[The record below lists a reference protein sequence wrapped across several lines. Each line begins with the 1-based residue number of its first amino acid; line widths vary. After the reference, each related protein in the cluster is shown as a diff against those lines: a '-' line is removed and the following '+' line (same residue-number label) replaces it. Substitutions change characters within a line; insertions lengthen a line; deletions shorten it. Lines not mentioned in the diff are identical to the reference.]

1 MFIYIYVNT
10 SIYKSKYWHQK
21 ILAPVCYRQGSS
33 NCCSPEAQKHQC
45 FHPLVLPR
53 DVRKKP
59 VSAKSWKKW
68 KDGYKNENNKVVI
81 VSFFIQALSQV
92 KGESMNYF
100 VPDYDIFASWTPQ
113 VILRW
118 YGYPTNISQR
128 APNCYTWFFAG
139 SQTKKTKEPS
149 RQTHLD
155 WTTKSRVLGHSC
167 APSLSIPFHTSLLH
181 NKARKTAVDP
191 IHDQPTSSSIPC
203 PLSTPRSAVRPLQIW
218 L

>member
-1 MFIYIYVNT
+1 M
-10 SIYKSKYWHQK
+10 
-21 ILAPVCYRQGSS
+21 CYRQGSS

-53 DVRKKP
+53 DVRKKQ

-81 VSFFIQALSQV
+81 VSFFVQALSQV
-92 KGESMNYF
+92 KGQSMNYF
-100 VPDYDIFASWTPQ
+100 VPDYEIFASWTLQ

-139 SQTKKTKEPS
+139 SQTKQAKNHPGKPPWTELQNPECLVTLAPHHCPYRS
-149 RQTHLD
+149 IPLCF
-155 WTTKSRVLGHSC
+155 TTKPEKR
-167 APSLSIPFHTSLLH
+167 
-181 NKARKTAVDP
+181 
-191 IHDQPTSSSIPC
+191 Q
-203 PLSTPRSAVRPLQIW
+203 
-218 L
+218 